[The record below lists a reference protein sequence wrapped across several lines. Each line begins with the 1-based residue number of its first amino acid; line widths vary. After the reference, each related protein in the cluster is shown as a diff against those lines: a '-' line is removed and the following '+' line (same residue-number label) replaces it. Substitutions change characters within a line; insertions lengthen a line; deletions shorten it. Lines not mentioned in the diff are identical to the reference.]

1 VRKVSKGK
9 VKVLCPRCEGKGKT
23 MMKKYPQGKGT
34 ARVVCPECNGNGW
47 IEAVFVED
55 VGREVFFP

>member
-1 VRKVSKGK
+1 VRKVRKDK
-9 VKVLCPRCEGKGKT
+9 VKVLCPRCEGKGKII
-23 MMKKYPQGKGT
+23 MQKHPQGNGR